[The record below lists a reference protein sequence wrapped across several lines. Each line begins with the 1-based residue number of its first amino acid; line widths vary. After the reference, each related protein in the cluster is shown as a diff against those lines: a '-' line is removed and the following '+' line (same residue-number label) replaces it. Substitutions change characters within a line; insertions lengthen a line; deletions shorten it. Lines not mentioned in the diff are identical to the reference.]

1 MSADPA
7 RDNESAAR
15 TCLILLILGAVIGLI
30 VCAIVLLAVAP
41 FDLLPEPTPRPA
53 DQRGTVES
61 EDTLLVAAMEV
72 GQGECIV
79 VITPD
84 GRSMVIDGGRSRQRM
99 EERVVPYL
107 REHGVERV
115 DYVVTT
121 NPDQDHVAGLE
132 RLLELLPV
140 GAWVDPVIPNDNQA
154 YARSLALV
162 EQKGIQPIRARRGL
176 TLDLGPA
183 VTVEILWPVDPLLL
197 DGGEPSHNDNSVVLK
212 ITHGEVAF
220 IVPGD
225 IERDA
230 EQRLVE
236 LDDDNELQ
244 ADVLVLAHHGS
255 RTSSTAAF
263 LDAVSPHVAL
273 IPVGLDNQYGHPH
286 DEVLQR
292 LRFRDIA
299 IYRTD
304 LDGTIEVI
312 SDGNAYQ
319 VRPLGAEGT

>member
-1 MSADPA
+1 MSGSSG
-7 RDNESAAR
+7 RDNDAAAR
-15 TCLILLILGAVIGLI
+15 TCLIFIIIGAIIGLI
-30 VCAIVLLAVAP
+30 VCSIVLLTLAP
-41 FDLLPEPTPRPA
+41 FDILPKPTPRPE
-53 DQRGTVES
+53 DQRGTVVS
-61 EDTLLVAAMEV
+61 TDTLLFAVMEV
-72 GQGECIV
+72 GQGECVV
-79 VITPD
+79 VITPE

-99 EERVVPYL
+99 EERVVPFL

-132 RLLELLPV
+132 RLLELMPV
-140 GAWVDPVIPNDNQA
+140 GTWVDPAVPNDNQA
-154 YARSLALV
+154 YFRSLQLV
-162 EQKGIQPIRARRGL
+162 DEKGITPLLARRGVM
-176 TLDLGPA
+176 LDLGPS
-183 VTVEILWPVDPLLL
+183 VSVEILWPVDPLM
-197 DGGEPSHNDNSVVLK
+197 GGSEPSRNNNSVVLK

-225 IERDA
+225 IEAPA
-230 EQRLVE
+230 ERRLVE
-236 LDDDNELQ
+236 LDEEDELQ

-255 RTSSTAAF
+255 KTSSTAEF

-273 IPVGLDNQYGHPH
+273 IPVGLGNQYGHPH

-304 LDGTIEVI
+304 LDGTIEII
-312 SDGNAYQ
+312 SDGATYEI
-319 VRPLGAEGT
+319 RPLGAQGT